1 MKFQPV
7 GNNVLV
13 KCLNKRKEKVDEGGI
28 CYDVENVEKFEIVEM
43 SLLPDYGKGFPFKV
57 GDIVTCCA
65 TGTQIEGTDFKLMN
79 PDYITAKIL

>member
-1 MKFQPV
+1 MQFEPV

-13 KCLNKRKEKVDEGGI
+13 KSLNKRKEKVCDGGI
-28 CYDVENVEKFEIVEM
+28 CYDIENVEKYEILKI
-43 SLLPDYGKGFPFKV
+43 SLLPDYNRNFPFKV

-65 TGTQIEGTDFKLMN
+65 TGTRIEGTDLRLMN